1 MGKLINTDVL
11 EDETIEEPQE
21 DMFNIYI
28 KTSTKLRKKMIDIY
42 DERLE
47 HQRALIKKRMN
58 LDKDIVQKNLY
69 NDYLD
74 KIYAIEKEA
83 VDKLNK
89 ISIDREEELSN
100 DKNELYNYFDKARK
114 ELDKWKDNPRRYEKE
129 MAFIDRKE
137 SIKIATIEENA
148 MQLFD
153 ESQKIFDEII
163 SIFHQHDKEIASK
176 LS

>member
-58 LDKDIVQKNLY
+58 LDKDMVQKNLY

-89 ISIDREEELSN
+89 ISIDREAELAN
-100 DKNELYNYFDKARK
+100 DKDELYNYFDKARK

-129 MAFIDRKE
+129 MAFLDKKE